1 MLCLKQILH
10 IVYEHTKYTRYKVR
24 NLERREN
31 MNKKVWELVVKKYKT
46 RQNIE
51 NFLIDLAVNTTIL
64 VTSLIIIYIVYRLK

>member
-1 MLCLKQILH
+1 
-10 IVYEHTKYTRYKVR
+10 
-24 NLERREN
+24 

-64 VTSLIIIYIVYRLK
+64 VTSLIIIYIVYRLKWVRPRY